1 MKRITGFDAQLIPKI
16 LDYSIIDDAI
26 EVTDEDAYRTA
37 IELVGRVKA
46 DLYWSLPDDWIIQ
59 TDQKYILKKQS
70 GMKTYQRATPR
81 IIAWNIV
88 RPSRR
93 SR

>member
-1 MKRITGFDAQLIPKI
+1 LAAFGTCDTITGVSRYLEEQDPEINIVNVELSSSNHKLPGMKRITGFDAQLIPKI

-46 DLYWSLPDDWIIQ
+46 DLS
-59 TDQKYILKKQS
+59 
-70 GMKTYQRATPR
+70 
-81 IIAWNIV
+81 
-88 RPSRR
+88 
-93 SR
+93 